1 MNDEPGRPNLIVI
14 LGPTASGKTGL
25 AVTLARR
32 LGGEIISADS
42 RQVYRG
48 MNLGTGKDLDEY
60 NRDGKVIPYHL
71 IDVVDPDQEY
81 NLFIYQ
87 KAFAACFD
95 TLSVRGVRPILV
107 GGTGMYLSA
116 IIEGYN
122 LLEVPEN
129 AKLREECTGLD
140 EKTLTA
146 RLLQLSPALHNTTDL
161 QDRARLVR
169 ALEIA
174 LYYEQKGERK
184 GLRPT
189 QIVPFIVGL
198 RWDRAIL
205 RERITQRLKRR
216 LSRGMIDE
224 VRDLQMAGISWER
237 LHAFGLEYRYIA
249 LHLQGQLS
257 YEEMFRSLNSRIH
270 QLAKRQETWFRGME
284 KRGVLIN
291 WIAGDDSKALC
302 TLVRKDLA

>member
-189 QIVPFIVGL
+189 RIVPFIVGL